1 MSINCTP
8 GPWVPHQPNG
18 RYMGWKVG
26 PAWLGCAE
34 SETNNDRH
42 LISAA
47 PDLLEA
53 LEALV
58 KANEEWNAAV
68 EKIAGRPA
76 NWTDD
81 YLNAARAAIAK
92 AKGQS

>member
-34 SETNNDRH
+34 SEKNNDRH

-47 PDLLEA
+47 LELLEA
-53 LEALV
+53 LDRLSAQCERMRMPGQPMSDA
-58 KANEEWNAAV
+58 
-68 EKIAGRPA
+68 EK
-76 NWTDD
+76 T
-81 YLNAARAAIAK
+81 ARAAIAK